1 MSRIITPSEVAEQ
14 LDVSE
19 EDLAYWRSLGLGPVW
34 LTIEPDTIRY
44 VDSTVHQ
51 WIIGQVKD
59 PQTTLRV
66 SSSDVVS
73 APLQKERL
81 PDVDSSV

>member
-19 EDLAYWRSLGLGPVW
+19 EDLAYWRSIGLGPVW

-59 PQTTLRV
+59 PETTLR
-66 SSSDVVS
+66 
-73 APLQKERL
+73 AAALTLYPRPFKRNGYQT
-81 PDVDSSV
+81 